1 MPLNAKLSPRL
12 ECEAKLCIYEA
23 EETCTSS
30 LAREAKPVGKSNS
43 VCEAKQAHKAYLVS
57 GVKPE
62 HKDQL
67 EGKTK
72 FQPTREVS

>member
-1 MPLNAKLSPRL
+1 M
-12 ECEAKLCIYEA
+12 
-23 EETCTSS
+23 
-30 LAREAKPVGKSNS
+30 GKSNS